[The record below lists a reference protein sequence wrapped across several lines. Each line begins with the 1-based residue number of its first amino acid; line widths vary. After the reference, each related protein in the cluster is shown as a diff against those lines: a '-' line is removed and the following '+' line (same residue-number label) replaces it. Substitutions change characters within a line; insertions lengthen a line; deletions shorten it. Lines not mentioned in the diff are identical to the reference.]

1 MATLVEKITA
11 PEVAPQV
18 LEATMKLVEEE
29 VASKRGLSGAAVK
42 AGYAV
47 VKAVKPGF
55 IKGAIEHLLPDFA
68 RALEPMYEQ
77 SGAPTAGDGSGEA
90 FTKHLVAHQAEAAE
104 ALLSVTDRKAQ
115 NAKNKTVKKT
125 YEKMRGGAKVHVEA
139 AIPNLAKTLG
149 RFA

>member
-55 IKGAIEHLLPDFA
+55 IKGAIEHLLPDFE
-68 RALEPMYEQ
+68 RAL
-77 SGAPTAGDGSGEA
+77 
-90 FTKHLVAHQAEAAE
+90 
-104 ALLSVTDRKAQ
+104 
-115 NAKNKTVKKT
+115 
-125 YEKMRGGAKVHVEA
+125 
-139 AIPNLAKTLG
+139 
-149 RFA
+149 